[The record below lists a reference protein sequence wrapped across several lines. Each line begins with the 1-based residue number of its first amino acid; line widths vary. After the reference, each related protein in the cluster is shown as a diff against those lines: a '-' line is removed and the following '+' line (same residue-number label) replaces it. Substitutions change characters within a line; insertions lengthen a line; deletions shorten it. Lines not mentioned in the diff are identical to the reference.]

1 MLDRAAAGE
10 HPKKVEDDYQRKYYA
25 PFVTVIACIKKL
37 FEQND
42 YEMYATL
49 EQLLIQARMGKSF
62 EEECKRC

>member
-1 MLDRAAAGE
+1 MLDRAAGGE
-10 HPKKVEDDYQRKYYA
+10 HPKKVGDDYQRKYYA
-25 PFVTVIACIKKL
+25 PFVTVFACIKKL

-49 EQLLIQARMGKSF
+49 EQFLIKARMGKSF